1 MNLKQNQINHIK
13 GLYSLTNLENLFLSK
28 NSIGEIKGLEPL
40 TKLETLDL
48 SQNRIIQIKGLESL
62 TNLKDLW
69 IVDNVIPQKIIEQLG
84 GLDSGGCANEPL
96 KFVQYCLIN
105 L

>member
-1 MNLKQNQINHIK
+1 MK
-13 GLYSLTNLENLFLSK
+13 
-28 NSIGEIKGLEPL
+28 
-40 TKLETLDL
+40 
-48 SQNRIIQIKGLESL
+48 IIQIRGLESL

-69 IVDNVIPQKIIEQLG
+69 IADNVIPQKIIDQLG

-96 KFVQYCLIN
+96 KFVQYCLVN

>member
-1 MNLKQNQINHIK
+1 LA
-13 GLYSLTNLENLFLSK
+13 NLENLFLSE

-48 SQNRIIQIKGLESL
+48 SQNCIIYIKGLESL
-62 TNLKDLW
+62 MNLKDLW
-69 IVDNVIPQKIIEQLG
+69 LAHNVIPQKVLDQLG
-84 GLDSGGCANEPL
+84 GLDSGGCANDPMQ
-96 KFVQYCLIN
+96 FVQYCLVN